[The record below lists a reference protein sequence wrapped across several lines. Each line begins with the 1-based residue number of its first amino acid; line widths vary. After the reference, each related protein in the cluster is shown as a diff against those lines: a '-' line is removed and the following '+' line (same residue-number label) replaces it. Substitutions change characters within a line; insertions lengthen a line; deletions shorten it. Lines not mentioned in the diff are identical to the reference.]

1 MINTTKN
8 ENINWLIN
16 AFVDSNFLLSLNPVI
31 AGSFVSNIYKTCSIY
46 DTDSKFRQLK
56 NKLEKGIKTVDLD
69 KFGDIDI
76 WMLNNNEIHNEL
88 NINRNITSDS
98 PPNRIQPHND
108 GATFSLKST
117 SKWANTYYLNRNIH
131 DKNKIVSTYGTNT
144 FQFIKTK
151 HESPSEL
158 LKTFD
163 FINSSVAWH
172 DGVTYYDSRIDSAF
186 ENLELQMNSMSG
198 YENSSIATKV
208 FNGLRAFKYSKR
220 YGLHFSEELT
230 DKVFNVYC
238 ESVDVDFNKYNEKVV
253 ELENLYGKKISSS
266 DALKSMISSFH
277 RCFGIFITMKY
288 FKPEYAAFLINSS
301 DQLYNLKDYLN
312 KDIPF

>member
-117 SKWANTYYLNRNIH
+117 SKWANTAQENVRTYVSKY
-131 DKNKIVSTYGTNT
+131 KI
-144 FQFIKTK
+144 FK
-151 HESPSEL
+151 
-158 LKTFD
+158 
-163 FINSSVAWH
+163 
-172 DGVTYYDSRIDSAF
+172 
-186 ENLELQMNSMSG
+186 
-198 YENSSIATKV
+198 
-208 FNGLRAFKYSKR
+208 LRARQYANR
-220 YGLHFSEELT
+220 VHAMY
-230 DKVFNVYC
+230 
-238 ESVDVDFNKYNEKVV
+238 NKW
-253 ELENLYGKKISSS
+253 
-266 DALKSMISSFH
+266 
-277 RCFGIFITMKY
+277 
-288 FKPEYAAFLINSS
+288 
-301 DQLYNLKDYLN
+301 
-312 KDIPF
+312 